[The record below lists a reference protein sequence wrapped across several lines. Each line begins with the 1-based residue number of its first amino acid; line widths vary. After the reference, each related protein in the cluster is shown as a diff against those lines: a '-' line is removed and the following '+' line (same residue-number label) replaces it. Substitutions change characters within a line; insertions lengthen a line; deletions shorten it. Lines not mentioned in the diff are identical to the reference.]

1 VMGSHKKHR
10 KSSCSSVEGDEE
22 DKSRSKHEKHSS
34 SKSILKKKR
43 LKRKYVS
50 SPSSSS
56 DSSSSDSTSTSSSS
70 TDSEEERRRLK
81 KQKKLK
87 RAQKKNK
94 KLKKIET
101 PQKVEESSADIPL
114 DLMTKAKA
122 MAPMTKA
129 EWEKSQSVVRR
140 VYDESTG
147 RHRLIKGDGEVIE
160 EIVSRDRHMAINRQ
174 ATRGDGDY
182 FQTKMAGTLKK

>member
-1 VMGSHKKHR
+1 VP
-10 KSSCSSVEGDEE
+10 
-22 DKSRSKHEKHSS
+22 
-34 SKSILKKKR
+34 
-43 LKRKYVS
+43 
-50 SPSSSS
+50 SPSASS

-87 RAQKKNK
+87 RAQKKSK

-147 RHRLIKGDGEVIE
+147 RHRSVLRVFFL
-160 EIVSRDRHMAINRQ
+160 SRA
-174 ATRGDGDY
+174 
-182 FQTKMAGTLKK
+182 

>member
-1 VMGSHKKHR
+1 MGSHKKHR
-10 KSSCSSVEGDEE
+10 KRSYSSVEGDEE
-22 DKSRSKHEKHSS
+22 DKSRSKHGKHSS
-34 SKSILKKKR
+34 SKSILQKKR
-43 LKRKYVS
+43 LKRKYVP
-50 SPSSSS
+50 SPSASS

-87 RAQKKNK
+87 RAQKKSK

>member
-34 SKSILKKKR
+34 SKSILQKKR
-43 LKRKYVS
+43 LKRKYVP
-50 SPSSSS
+50 SPSASS

-87 RAQKKNK
+87 RAQKKSK

-140 VYDESTG
+140 VHDESTG

>member
-1 VMGSHKKHR
+1 MGSHKKHR
-10 KSSCSSVEGDEE
+10 KRSCSSVEGDEE
-22 DKSRSKHEKHSS
+22 DKSRSKDGKRSS

-87 RAQKKNK
+87 RAQKKSK

-114 DLMTKAKA
+114 DLMTKARA

>member
-1 VMGSHKKHR
+1 MGSHKKHR
-10 KSSCSSVEGDEE
+10 KRSCSSVEGDEE
-22 DKSRSKHEKHSS
+22 DKSRSKDGKRSS

-87 RAQKKNK
+87 RAQKKSK
-94 KLKKIET
+94 KMKKIET

-114 DLMTKAKA
+114 DLMTKARA

>member
-1 VMGSHKKHR
+1 MGSHKKHR
-10 KSSCSSVEGDEE
+10 KRSCSSVEGDEE
-22 DKSRSKHEKHSS
+22 DKSRSKDGKRSS

-56 DSSSSDSTSTSSSS
+56 DSSSSDSTSTSSS

-87 RAQKKNK
+87 RAQKKSK

-182 FQTKMAGTLKK
+182 FQTKTAGTLKK

>member
-10 KSSCSSVEGDEE
+10 KRSCSSVEGDEE
-22 DKSRSKHEKHSS
+22 DKSRSKDRKRSS
-34 SKSILKKKR
+34 SKSILQKKR
-43 LKRKYVS
+43 LKRKYVP
-50 SPSSSS
+50 SPSASS

-87 RAQKKNK
+87 RAQKKSK

-182 FQTKMAGTLKK
+182 FQTKTAGTLKK

>member
-1 VMGSHKKHR
+1 MGSHKKHR
-10 KSSCSSVEGDEE
+10 KRSYSSVEGDEE
-22 DKSRSKHEKHSS
+22 DKSRSKHGKHSS

-87 RAQKKNK
+87 RAQKKSK

>member
-1 VMGSHKKHR
+1 MGSHKKHR
-10 KSSCSSVEGDEE
+10 KRSCSSVEGDEE

-34 SKSILKKKR
+34 SKSILQKKR
-43 LKRKYVS
+43 LKRKYVP
-50 SPSSSS
+50 SPSASS

-87 RAQKKNK
+87 RAQKKSK

>member
-1 VMGSHKKHR
+1 MGSHKKHR
-10 KSSCSSVEGDEE
+10 KRSCSSVEGDEE

-87 RAQKKNK
+87 RAQKKSK

>member
-1 VMGSHKKHR
+1 MGSHKKHR
-10 KSSCSSVEGDEE
+10 KRSCSSVEGDEE
-22 DKSRSKHEKHSS
+22 DKSRSKDGKRSS

-87 RAQKKNK
+87 RAQKKSK